1 MGIFLATHVLL
12 LKFIQSVV
20 NAALLFLATFVT
32 VLLKILLF
40 KKVLVLKFY
49 FFTETSPP
57 RSYQV
62 KP

>member
-40 KKVLVLKFY
+40 KKSTSIKILFFY
-49 FFTETSPP
+49 
-57 RSYQV
+57 
-62 KP
+62 